1 MIEIM
6 FGESEAGSMKMAK
19 RCKDDNDEEVI
30 CLGFLLDIGD
40 IRKPVDSIYRK
51 ELIYSMYAQE
61 QWGRDEEM
69 DRELRETGN
78 MYCREMERLLA
89 YLQAGKPVRIW
100 YSDAP
105 YSACGFY
112 HICNE
117 LQKHENDVFAVK
129 LPDYIEKEDYTVI
142 YSNWGEVPVEEL
154 MGFTSEER
162 TLKKRD
168 LLYYASIWQDLRED
182 NSPLRAVVNG
192 RLTGVP
198 EDFYDFLIKKEITDH
213 PQKEAVVI
221 GNILGNHPGGV
232 RDWWYAK
239 RIDVMIEYGYIK
251 VDEESENK
259 YARLISRRSNNEPDK
274 I

>member
-19 RCKDDNDEEVI
+19 RCEDENDEEVI

-40 IRKPVDSIYRK
+40 IREPVDSIYRK

-117 LQKHENDVFAVK
+117 LQKYENDVFAVK

-154 MGFTSEER
+154 MGFTLEER

-168 LLYYASIWQDLRED
+168 LLYYASLWQELWED

-198 EDFYDFLIKKEITDH
+198 EDFYDFLIKKEIMDQ

-239 RIDVMIEYGYIK
+239 RIDVMIEHGYIK

>member
-19 RCKDDNDEEVI
+19 RCEDKNDEEVI

-40 IRKPVDSIYRK
+40 IREPVDSIYRK

-78 MYCREMERLLA
+78 TYCREMERLLA
-89 YLQAGKPVRIW
+89 YLQDGKPVRIW

-117 LQKHENDVFAVK
+117 LQKYENDVFAVK

-168 LLYYASIWQDLRED
+168 LLYYASLWQELWED

-198 EDFYDFLIKKEITDH
+198 EDFYDFLIKKEITDQ

-239 RIDVMIEYGYIK
+239 RIDVMIEHGYIK

>member
-19 RCKDDNDEEVI
+19 QRKDENDEEVI

-40 IRKPVDSIYRK
+40 IRESADSIYRK

-78 MYCREMERLLA
+78 TYCREMERLLA
-89 YLQAGKPVRIW
+89 YLQDGKPVRIW

-117 LQKHENDVFAVK
+117 LQKYENDVFAVK

-168 LLYYASIWQDLRED
+168 LLYYASLWQELRED

-198 EDFYDFLIKKEITDH
+198 ENFYDFLIKKEITDQ

-221 GNILGNHPGGV
+221 GNILGKHPGGV

-239 RIDVMIEYGYIK
+239 RIDVMIEHGYIK

-259 YARLISRRSNNEPDK
+259 YARMISRRCNIGPDK

>member
-40 IRKPVDSIYRK
+40 IREPADSIYRK

-78 MYCREMERLLA
+78 TYCREMERLLA
-89 YLQAGKPVRIW
+89 YLQVGKPVRIW

-117 LQKHENDVFAVK
+117 LQKYVNDVFAVK

-162 TLKKRD
+162 TLKKRN
-168 LLYYASIWQDLRED
+168 LLYYASLWQELRED

-198 EDFYDFLIKKEITDH
+198 EDFYDFLIKKEITDQ

-239 RIDVMIEYGYIK
+239 RIDVMIEHGYIK

-259 YARLISRRSNNEPDK
+259 YARLISRRSNNGPDK

>member
-19 RCKDDNDEEVI
+19 QCKDDNDEEVI

-40 IRKPVDSIYRK
+40 IRKPVESIYRK

-105 YSACGFY
+105 YSVCGFY

-117 LQKHENDVFAVK
+117 LQKYENDVFAVK

-162 TLKKRD
+162 KLKKRD
-168 LLYYASIWQDLRED
+168 LLYYASLWQELWED

-198 EDFYDFLIKKEITDH
+198 EDFYDFLIKKEIMDQ

-239 RIDVMIEYGYIK
+239 RIDVMIEHGYIK

>member
-19 RCKDDNDEEVI
+19 RCEDENDEEVI

-40 IRKPVDSIYRK
+40 IREPVDSIYRK

-61 QWGRDEEM
+61 QWGRDEE
-69 DRELRETGN
+69 
-78 MYCREMERLLA
+78 
-89 YLQAGKPVRIW
+89 I
-100 YSDAP
+100 
-105 YSACGFY
+105 
-112 HICNE
+112 
-117 LQKHENDVFAVK
+117 
-129 LPDYIEKEDYTVI
+129 
-142 YSNWGEVPVEEL
+142 
-154 MGFTSEER
+154 
-162 TLKKRD
+162 
-168 LLYYASIWQDLRED
+168 
-182 NSPLRAVVNG
+182 
-192 RLTGVP
+192 
-198 EDFYDFLIKKEITDH
+198 YDFLIKKEITDH

-239 RIDVMIEYGYIK
+239 RIDVMIEHGYIK

-259 YARLISRRSNNEPDK
+259 YARMISRRSNIGPDK

>member
-19 RCKDDNDEEVI
+19 RCKDDIDEEVI

-105 YSACGFY
+105 YSTCGFY

-117 LQKHENDVFAVK
+117 LQKYENDVFAVK

-162 TLKKRD
+162 KLKKRD
-168 LLYYASIWQDLRED
+168 LLYYASLWQELRED

-198 EDFYDFLIKKEITDH
+198 EDFYDFLIKKEITDQ

-221 GNILGNHPGGV
+221 GNILGNHSGGV

-239 RIDVMIEYGYIK
+239 RIDVMIEHGYIK

-259 YARLISRRSNNEPDK
+259 YARLISRRSNNGPDK

>member
-19 RCKDDNDEEVI
+19 RHKDDSDEEVI

-51 ELIYSMYAQE
+51 KLIYSMYAQE
-61 QWGRDEEM
+61 QWGRDEE
-69 DRELRETGN
+69 
-78 MYCREMERLLA
+78 
-89 YLQAGKPVRIW
+89 I
-100 YSDAP
+100 
-105 YSACGFY
+105 
-112 HICNE
+112 
-117 LQKHENDVFAVK
+117 
-129 LPDYIEKEDYTVI
+129 
-142 YSNWGEVPVEEL
+142 
-154 MGFTSEER
+154 
-162 TLKKRD
+162 
-168 LLYYASIWQDLRED
+168 
-182 NSPLRAVVNG
+182 
-192 RLTGVP
+192 
-198 EDFYDFLIKKEITDH
+198 YDFLIKKEITDH

-239 RIDVMIEYGYIK
+239 RIDVMIEHGYIK

-259 YARLISRRSNNEPDK
+259 YARMISRRSNIGPDK

>member
-19 RCKDDNDEEVI
+19 RCKNENDEEVI

-78 MYCREMERLLA
+78 TYCREMERLLA
-89 YLQAGKPVRIW
+89 YLQDGKPVRIW

-105 YSACGFY
+105 YSTCGFY
-112 HICNE
+112 HISNE
-117 LQKHENDVFAVK
+117 LQKYENDVFAVK

-142 YSNWGEVPVEEL
+142 YSNWGEVPVEER
-154 MGFTSEER
+154 MGFTLEER

-168 LLYYASIWQDLRED
+168 LLYYASLWQELWED

-198 EDFYDFLIKKEITDH
+198 EDFYDFLIKKEITDQ

-239 RIDVMIEYGYIK
+239 RIDVMIEHGYIK

>member
-105 YSACGFY
+105 YSAGGFY

-117 LQKHENDVFAVK
+117 LQKYENDVFAVK
-129 LPDYIEKEDYTVI
+129 LPDYIEREDYAVI

-162 TLKKRD
+162 KLKKRD
-168 LLYYASIWQDLRED
+168 LLYYASLWQELRED

-198 EDFYDFLIKKEITDH
+198 EDFYDFLIKKEITDQ

-221 GNILGNHPGGV
+221 GNILGNHSGGV

-239 RIDVMIEYGYIK
+239 RIDVMIEHGYIK
-251 VDEESENK
+251 VDEKSENK
-259 YARLISRRSNNEPDK
+259 YARMISRRCNIGPDK